1 MGPQTTAGQK
11 FDFQN
16 GRLPGW
22 SLIRAAG
29 DFYSGRQRHTERI
42 LVARRI
48 VVRPLPVAVGQDVLL
63 TIALL
68 IWRARLLGGE
78 MTEGQGRHVKDTA
91 FSHELDRLFIQDIA
105 MLD

>member
-1 MGPQTTAGQK
+1 MAEC
-11 FDFQN
+11 QN
-16 GRLPGW
+16 GRRAGW
-22 SLIRAAG
+22 YLNRADG
-29 DFYSGRQRHTERI
+29 DFYSRGQRDRERI
-42 LVARRI
+42 LVAVRK
-48 VVRPLPVAVGQDVLL
+48 VVGPLPVAHGQDVLL